1 MCKKKVMKYW
11 IKGKKGL
18 SEKKILDAFS
28 VLDYDVSIHDYMWSN
43 ANDSSEFTIYY
54 TWDGDNTVHKVFKCL
69 SDERL
74 NTEYKMVER
83 MIELD
88 KEFIEL
94 KPDEIVTDPKFTNYD
109 VIYLINKVY
118 RRRAI
123 VTSVNRKEQKYT
135 VKDLNNAEYSIKFVE
150 QEEWDFVRRP
160 AFEEG
165 TMITDGANR
174 IYIID
179 IEYQWQR
186 YKVCIDGDDDT
197 FYIDFKEQNNFR
209 SVGFNEP
216 L

>member
-1 MCKKKVMKYW
+1 MKYW

-18 SEKKILDAFS
+18 SEKKIFDAFS
-28 VLDYDVSIHDYMWSN
+28 VLDYIVSIHDYMWSN
-43 ANDSSEFTIYY
+43 ANDSSESTIYY

-83 MIELD
+83 LIELD

-94 KPDEIVTDPKFTNYD
+94 KPDEIVTGPKFKNED
-109 VIYLINKVY
+109 VIYLINKTY
-118 RRRAI
+118 RRAI
-123 VTSVNRKEQKYT
+123 VTSVNRREQQYT
-135 VKDLNNAEYSIKFVE
+135 VKDINNMEYNIKFAE

-160 AFEEG
+160 AFDEE

-179 IEYQWQR
+179 IEFQWQR

-197 FYIDFKEQNNFR
+197 FYIDFKEQDNFR

>member
-1 MCKKKVMKYW
+1 MKYW
-11 IKGKKGL
+11 IKGKNGL

-28 VLDYDVSIHDYMWSN
+28 VLNYNVSMHDYLWAN
-43 ANDSSEFTIYY
+43 ANDSSESTIYY

-69 SDERL
+69 SYERL

-83 MIELD
+83 LIELD

-94 KPDEIVTDPKFTNYD
+94 KPDEIVTDPKFKNDD
-109 VIYLINKVY
+109 VIYFINKMY
-118 RRRAI
+118 RRAI
-123 VTSVNRKEQKYT
+123 VTSVDRKEQQYT
-135 VKDLNNAEYSIKFVE
+135 VKDFNNTEYNIKFVE

-160 AFEEG
+160 AFDEE

-174 IYIID
+174 IYIIN
-179 IEYQWQR
+179 IEFQRQR

-197 FYIDFKEQNNFR
+197 FYIDFKEQDNFR
-209 SVGFNEP
+209 SVGLNEP